1 MESLVSL
8 DLKEQLDLKVQWV
21 VQELREDL
29 VLMDLKE
36 NKESLDQQAQLV
48 SQETKAQLA
57 CLVRMVWTD
66 PQEYQEWMETMENQD
81 ERAEEGRGYI

>member
-57 CLVRMVWTD
+57 CLVRMV
-66 PQEYQEWMETMENQD
+66 
-81 ERAEEGRGYI
+81 